1 MANGNCLRIFL
12 LAFILSL
19 GYCIVSPG
27 YCILSLNYCNAES
40 LMKFDK
46 LTYTVAEMM
55 GPPQELTIKPDG
67 EARYESHSNNSMPDT
82 PEIGFYQMKLPA
94 AEVEKLSRSLD
105 NPPFQDLPDH
115 RGRIVAGDR
124 YKRIIIS
131 TGSSTIEKM
140 TGTTEPV
147 DPGLARLIGH
157 LDQVVAELIRHPKRA
172 LRMELLHVAISDSGT
187 VTMDFKLSGAGTEVT
202 DCVNPVTLAGSAGL
216 SIRGWPEKP
225 PSEFSAGQ
233 AFGVNVDKVTELGK
247 LPKDTATTVF
257 IRIAPGQG
265 ISFRATARLSVPSPE
280 VYLIQLSY
288 QNTTEHPDGPPV
300 MIGEL
305 FSKITKLKI
314 PTIKP

>member
-1 MANGNCLRIFL
+1 MR
-12 LAFILSL
+12 
-19 GYCIVSPG
+19 
-27 YCILSLNYCNAES
+27 
-40 LMKFDK
+40 FDK

-67 EARYESHSNNSMPDT
+67 EVRYESHSNNSMPDT
-82 PEIGFYQMKLPA
+82 PEIGFYQMKLPP
-94 AEVEKLSRSLD
+94 AEVEKLSHSLD

-140 TGTTEPV
+140 AGTTEPI
-147 DPGLARLIGH
+147 DPGLAKLIGQ
-157 LDQVVAELIRHPKRA
+157 LDQVVAEVIRHPKRV
-172 LRMELLHVAISDSGT
+172 LRMELSHVAISDSGT
-187 VTMDFKLSGAGTEVT
+187 VTMDFKFSGTGTEVT
-202 DCVNPVTLAGSAGL
+202 DCVNPVTLAGGPAL
-216 SIRGWPEKP
+216 SIRGWSYKTH
-225 PSEFSAGQ
+225 SGFSIDQ
-233 AFGVNVDKVTELGK
+233 VFWVDVDKVTELGK
-247 LPKDTATTVF
+247 LAEDTATSVF

-265 ISFRATARLSVPSPE
+265 ISFRATAQLSVTTPE

-305 FSKITKLKI
+305 FSKITKLNI
-314 PTIKP
+314 PAMK